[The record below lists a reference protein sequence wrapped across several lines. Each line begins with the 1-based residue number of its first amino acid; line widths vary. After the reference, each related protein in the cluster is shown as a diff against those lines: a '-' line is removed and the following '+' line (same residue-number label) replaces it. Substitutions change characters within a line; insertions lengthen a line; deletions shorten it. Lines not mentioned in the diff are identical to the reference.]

1 MRKYEYSDE
10 IVNVVKKFLDDDDW
24 HYSFNEET
32 GIFRFSLRIRGKIQ
46 SISYVIDVHED
57 EFITYGMSPIGADG
71 EDTEMMAQM
80 AEFICR
86 ANYGMKNGCFELDRD
101 GEIRFRSFV
110 DCEES
115 ASFHFRGQEQRALYG
130 CDV

>member
-32 GIFRFSLRIRGKIQ
+32 GIFRFSLRIRSKIQ

-57 EFITYGMSPIGADG
+57 A
-71 EDTEMMAQM
+71 
-80 AEFICR
+80 
-86 ANYGMKNGCFELDRD
+86 
-101 GEIRFRSFV
+101 
-110 DCEES
+110 
-115 ASFHFRGQEQRALYG
+115 
-130 CDV
+130 